1 MENRKRSGVGGFKR
15 PQNGDQPKK
24 FYKPVV
30 RPNKEDFVFGIQ
42 SVTET
47 LRSEKEIDKLLINKE
62 FGASE
67 IEKIAKERGVPV
79 QRVPLEKLNRVTKKN
94 HQGVIAF
101 VSSVN
106 FSVLS
111 NVVAETFEKGEV
123 PLVLI
128 LDRITDVRNFGAISR
143 TAECSGVH
151 ALVLPSRGSAQING
165 DAMKTSSGALNYIPV
180 CRENDLYQT
189 IEFLK
194 DSGFQVVA
202 CTEKAEKFLY
212 GPDYTVPTAIIMG
225 SEEDGISES
234 ILSIC
239 DQKVKIPMSGK
250 VESLNV
256 SVATGVILYEVIRQ
270 RADF

>member
-1 MENRKRSGVGGFKR
+1 MENRKRSGVGGFRKPHQGEQSR
-15 PQNGDQPKK
+15 K
-24 FYKPVV
+24 FYKPVA
-30 RPNKEDFVFGIQ
+30 RPHKEDFVFGVQ

-47 LRSEKEIDKLLINKE
+47 LRSEKEIDKVLINKE

-67 IEKIAKERGVPV
+67 IEKLAKERGVPV
-79 QRVPLEKLNRVTKKN
+79 QRVPLEKLNRVTGKN

-123 PLVLI
+123 PLILV

-151 ALVLPSRGSAQING
+151 AIVIPSRGAAQING

-180 CRENDLYQT
+180 CRENDLVQT
-189 IEFLK
+189 VEYLK
-194 DSGFQVVA
+194 NSGFQVVG
-202 CTEKAEKFLY
+202 CTEKAENYLY
-212 GPDYTVPTAIIMG
+212 QADFTTPVAIVMG
-225 SEEDGISES
+225 SEEDGISDH
-234 ILSIC
+234 ILDIC
-239 DQKVKIPMSGK
+239 DQRVKIPMTGK

-256 SVATGVILYEVIRQ
+256 SVATGVIIYEAVRQ
-270 RADF
+270 RLS